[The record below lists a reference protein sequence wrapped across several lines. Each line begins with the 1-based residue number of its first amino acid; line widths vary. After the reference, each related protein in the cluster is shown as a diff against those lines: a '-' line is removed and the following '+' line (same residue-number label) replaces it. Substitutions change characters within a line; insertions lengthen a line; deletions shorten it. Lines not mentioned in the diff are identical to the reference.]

1 MINLYDEALRLV
13 NQLGYHELIELRQ
26 YIDILIRYD
35 TNNTEIKP
43 SNSPQPTQLSHM
55 EQSKLKHPRAYQP
68 WTDTEETQMLD
79 LIKMGKS
86 VAEVAIILERQPSAI
101 QSRLHK
107 IEERNQK

>member
-1 MINLYDEALRLV
+1 
-13 NQLGYHELIELRQ
+13 
-26 YIDILIRYD
+26 
-35 TNNTEIKP
+35 
-43 SNSPQPTQLSHM
+43 M
-55 EQSKLKHPRAYQP
+55 EQSKLKHPRAYQS